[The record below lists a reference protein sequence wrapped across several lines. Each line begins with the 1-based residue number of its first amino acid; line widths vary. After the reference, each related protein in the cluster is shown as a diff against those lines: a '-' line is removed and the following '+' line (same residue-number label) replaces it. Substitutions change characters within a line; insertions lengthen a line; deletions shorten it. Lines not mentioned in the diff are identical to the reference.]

1 MALTVSAAAR
11 AQLAEDHGKI
21 TFASEACQAAGPG
34 HDNPAMPAA
43 ILVAEDQTDIR
54 ELIAMNL
61 RSAGYEVQAV
71 ADGPA
76 ALASQAEVAS
86 DLLILDL
93 MMPGLD
99 GLEVCKALRA
109 RGRTTP
115 ILMLT
120 AKATELDRVLG
131 LELGADDYLTKPF
144 SLAELLARVKALLRR
159 ADLQRAAAQGQAGQA
174 GSVRN
179 GELEILPAKRRVMLR
194 GTPVD
199 CTALEFDLLLHFA
212 SHPGHVYSR
221 SQLLNAVWGYTHD
234 GYEHTVTTH
243 INRLRAKLEADP
255 MRPQII
261 LTVRGAG
268 YKMREVP
275 V

>member
-1 MALTVSAAAR
+1 
-11 AQLAEDHGKI
+11 
-21 TFASEACQAAGPG
+21 
-34 HDNPAMPAA
+34 MPAT

-54 ELIAMNL
+54 ELIALNL
-61 RSAGYEVQAV
+61 RNAGYEVTTV
-71 ADGPA
+71 NDGTA
-76 ALASQAEVAS
+76 ALASQNEQAS

-109 RGRTTP
+109 RGRNTP

-159 ADLQRAAAQGQAGQA
+159 ADLLRAAQANAQAQPGAL
-174 GSVRN
+174 RN
-179 GELEILPAKRRVMLR
+179 GDLEILPTKRQVRYR
-194 GTPVD
+194 GEALD
-199 CTALEFDLLLHFA
+199 FTALEFDLLLHFA
-212 SHPGHVYSR
+212 SHPGHVFSR
-221 SQLLNAVWGYTHD
+221 AQLLNAVWGYTHD

-255 MRPQII
+255 MRPQLI

-268 YKMREVP
+268 YKMREAP
-275 V
+275 G

>member
-1 MALTVSAAAR
+1 
-11 AQLAEDHGKI
+11 
-21 TFASEACQAAGPG
+21 
-34 HDNPAMPAA
+34 MPAT

-71 ADGPA
+71 TDGPS

-159 ADLQRAAAQGQAGQA
+159 ADLQRAAQQGLAAQTGW
-174 GSVRN
+174 VRN
-179 GELEILPAKRRVMLR
+179 GELEILPAKRRVLLR
-194 GTPVD
+194 GAPID
-199 CTALEFDLLLHFA
+199 CTALEFDLLLYFA
-212 SHPGHVYSR
+212 NHPGHVYSR

-255 MRPQII
+255 MRPEII

>member
-1 MALTVSAAAR
+1 
-11 AQLAEDHGKI
+11 
-21 TFASEACQAAGPG
+21 
-34 HDNPAMPAA
+34 MPAT

-54 ELIAMNL
+54 DLIELNL
-61 RSAGYEVQAV
+61 RGAGYDVTTV
-71 ADGPA
+71 GDGLA
-76 ALASQAEVAS
+76 ALASQNEQAS

-93 MMPGLD
+93 MMPGMD

-109 RGRTTP
+109 RGRSSP

-159 ADLQRAAAQGQAGQA
+159 ADLLRAAQASTQAQPNAI
-174 GSVRN
+174 RN
-179 GELEILPAKRRVMLR
+179 GDLELLPTKRLVRYR
-194 GTPVD
+194 GEALD
-199 CTALEFDLLLHFA
+199 FTALEFDLLLHFA
-212 SHPGHVYSR
+212 THPGHVFSR
-221 SQLLNAVWGYTHD
+221 AQLLNAVWGYTHD

-255 MRPQII
+255 MRPQLI

-268 YKMREVP
+268 YKMREAP
-275 V
+275 L

>member
-1 MALTVSAAAR
+1 
-11 AQLAEDHGKI
+11 
-21 TFASEACQAAGPG
+21 
-34 HDNPAMPAA
+34 MPAH

-54 ELIAMNL
+54 ELLVMNL
-61 RSAGYEVQAV
+61 RGAGYEVEAV
-71 ADGPA
+71 GDG
-76 ALASQAEVAS
+76 ALALARQLEAPS

-93 MMPGLD
+93 MMPRMD

-109 RGRTTP
+109 KGSAAP

-120 AKATELDRVLG
+120 AKSTELDRVLG

-159 ADLQRAAAQGQAGQA
+159 ADLLAAAQANAQTLGQKTAG
-174 GSVRN
+174 VIRN
-179 GELEILPAKRRVMLR
+179 GELEILPAKRQVRYR
-194 GTPVD
+194 GAAID
-199 CTALEFDLLLHFA
+199 FTALEFDLLLHFA
-212 SHPGHVYSR
+212 SHPGHVFSR

-255 MRPQII
+255 MRPELI
-261 LTVRGAG
+261 LTARGAG
-268 YKMREVP
+268 YKMRDAV
-275 V
+275 

>member
-1 MALTVSAAAR
+1 MST
-11 AQLAEDHGKI
+11 H
-21 TFASEACQAAGPG
+21 
-34 HDNPAMPAA
+34 

-54 ELIAMNL
+54 DLLVMNL
-61 RSAGYEVQAV
+61 QQAGYEVTAV
-71 ADGPA
+71 TDGIA
-76 ALASQAEVAS
+76 ALASQNEQTS

-93 MMPGLD
+93 MMPGMD

-109 RGRTTP
+109 RGRSMP

-120 AKATELDRVLG
+120 AKSTELDRVLG

-159 ADLQRAAAQGQAGQA
+159 AEMLRAAQSGLGAAGDVA
-174 GSVRN
+174 TRTLRN
-179 GELEILPAKRRVMLR
+179 GDLEILPVKRQVHFRQKLL
-194 GTPVD
+194 D
-199 CTALEFDLLLHFA
+199 FTALEFDLLLHFA
-212 SHPGHVYSR
+212 QHPGHVFSR
-221 SQLLNAVWGYTHD
+221 GQLLSAVWGYTHD

-255 MRPQII
+255 MRPQLI

-268 YKMREVP
+268 YKMREAP
-275 V
+275 P

>member
-1 MALTVSAAAR
+1 MAST
-11 AQLAEDHGKI
+11 
-21 TFASEACQAAGPG
+21 
-34 HDNPAMPAA
+34 
-43 ILVAEDQTDIR
+43 ILLAEDQTDIR
-54 ELIAMNL
+54 DLIAMNL
-61 RSAGYEVQAV
+61 RSAGYEVV
-71 ADGPA
+71 PVGDGLA
-76 ALASQAEVAS
+76 ALASEDERAS

-93 MMPGLD
+93 MLPGLD

-109 RGRTTP
+109 RRRSTP

-120 AKATELDRVLG
+120 AKSTELDRVLG

-159 ADLQRAAAQGQAGQA
+159 AELLRQAQEAGAGAATP
-174 GSVRN
+174 VRN
-179 GELEILPAKRRVMLR
+179 GELEIQPAKRRVQLR
-194 GTPVD
+194 GRPVD

-212 SHPGHVYSR
+212 RHPGHVYSR
-221 SQLLNAVWGYTHD
+221 SQLLDAVWGYTHD

-255 MRPQII
+255 LRPQLI

-268 YKMREVP
+268 YKMRDLP
-275 V
+275 